1 LFLQICTCDFSI
13 ILEIY
18 FFFQGVRRLG
28 SAAADMSHIGLG
40 ITEAYWEYRLKPWDM
55 AAGVLVVIV
64 TLSPMGIL
72 TFNKYFSKSVLINNH
87 EYIRTKYR
95 PFFFALP
102 NLTSIRY
109 YLLLI

>member
-95 PFFFALP
+95 PLFFCFA
-102 NLTSIRY
+102 
-109 YLLLI
+109 